1 MSLMPSS
8 TRRSKGHGRPASNA
22 HAPAPVPPVIP
33 LLVAHI
39 ANDGHMTVTV
49 DGRPHEPEAFAPAWM
64 RHNLVSLVNGL
75 IKERNTPVRVVI
87 QESDGSTFDDIV
99 AEPIEAEVPLV
110 FASTVLTDAPP
121 QTALDDD
128 ASQAKADD
136 AAGFLGG
143 EEVAVAIIV
152 RHVRA
157 QADGSV
163 DVSADTCPAITSEGE
178 EVLLFGRTSATCAV
192 RKLP

>member
-1 MSLMPSS
+1 M
-8 TRRSKGHGRPASNA
+8 
-22 HAPAPVPPVIP
+22 PVPPVFP

-39 ANDGHMTVTV
+39 ADDGQMTVTV
-49 DGRPHEPEAFAPAWM
+49 DGHPHRPEAFAPAWM

-75 IKERNTPVRVVI
+75 IRERNSPVRVLI
-87 QESDGSTFDDIV
+87 HEADGSTFDDIV

-110 FASTVLTDAPP
+110 FASAVLTDAAP
-121 QTALDDD
+121 QAVLEDAAAPALV
-128 ASQAKADD
+128 DD

-157 QADGSV
+157 RADGSV
-163 DVSADTCPAITSEGE
+163 HMPVDTGAANGSEGN

-192 RKLP
+192 RTLR